1 MYEGEWLNNVRHG
14 NGKFTNSEYEY
25 LGQWHSD
32 MKHGQG
38 KYIKIGSDEAPIF
51 GAFANDKLD
60 GMATK
65 GSETIL
71 YKEGMEIDL
80 SGKDVNCARV
90 YKGFCGALAFCFI
103 YGIPFMYLTYG
114 QFDRELKDA

>member
-1 MYEGEWLNNVRHG
+1 MRHG

-38 KYIKIGSDEAPIF
+38 KLTRKNVDSEEVELPIF

-60 GMATK
+60 GLAKQGEKT
-65 GSETIL
+65 TL
-71 YKEGMEIDL
+71 YK
-80 SGKDVNCARV
+80 
-90 YKGFCGALAFCFI
+90 
-103 YGIPFMYLTYG
+103 
-114 QFDRELKDA
+114 